1 MPQSVIDEITLG
13 LRRLGVRPVGN
24 SFRITLALR
33 CGMYSNSK
41 ILYTL
46 NKNLKR
52 VDTRQSIKMC

>member
-13 LRRLGVRPVGN
+13 LRRLGVRQVEN

-33 CGMYSNSK
+33 CAMYSNSK
-41 ILYTL
+41 ILYTF
-46 NKNLKR
+46 NKNLKG